1 MTVYTKDS
9 SVAIILLNW
18 NGFEFTK
25 SCIDSLLQT
34 INRDYEII
42 LVDNGSEDDSLQHLM
57 HLYPDLHFLK
67 SPTNLGFTGGNNL
80 GMHYALK
87 KGFEYILLL
96 NNDTVVE
103 RDFLSPLVERLK
115 NCTACAAVQP
125 LIYFMHDR
133 EKTWNAGGRYLKWLA
148 ISKTLYTIPDNT
160 GAYPTDW
167 ITGCAFMVKSSVIE
181 QIGVLDDLYFA
192 YFEDVDWSL
201 RMKKAGYLLEIV
213 PTSRIY
219 HEAGASSKSKSGGNE
234 GFLNP
239 RVHYLNVRNQLFQ
252 IRKYATFPYGMIAW
266 PFHIGKIGL
275 YALYFIGRGRWK
287 KLSAIGRGFRDGIK
301 KNKLGGDRKE

>member
-1 MTVYTKDS
+1 LTVYTKDS

-25 SCIDSLLQT
+25 DCIDSLFRST
-34 INRDYEII
+34 ERDFEII
-42 LVDNGSEDDSLQHLM
+42 LVDNGSEDGSLQQLM

-67 SPTNLGFTGGNNL
+67 SPNNLGFTGGNNL
-80 GMHYALK
+80 GMEYAQDN
-87 KGFEYILLL
+87 GFEYILLL

-125 LIYFMHDR
+125 LIYYMHDR
-133 EKTWNAGGRYLKWLA
+133 EKTWSAGGRYYKWLA
-148 ISKTLYTIPDNT
+148 ISKTRYTIPDKIQF
-160 GAYPTDW
+160 YSTDW
-167 ITGCAFMVKSSVIE
+167 ITGCAFMVKSSVIKE
-181 QIGVLDDLYFA
+181 VGVLDDLYFA

-201 RMKKAGYLLEIV
+201 RMKKAGYTLEIV

-219 HEAGASSKSKSGGNE
+219 HEAGASSKSKTAGSE
-234 GFLNP
+234 GFLDP

-252 IRKYATFPYGMIAW
+252 LRKYAYFPYGLIAW
-266 PFHIGKIGL
+266 PYHLGKIGL

-287 KLSAIGRGFRDGIK
+287 KLKAIGLGLRDGINEK
-301 KNKLGGDRKE
+301 KLGGGSKK

>member
-25 SCIDSLLQT
+25 ACIDSLFQT
-34 INRDYEII
+34 IDRNFEII
-42 LVDNGSEDDSLQHLM
+42 LVDNGSEDSSLQNLM
-57 HLYPDLHFLK
+57 RLYPDLHFLK

-80 GMHYALK
+80 GIIYAK
-87 KGFEYILLL
+87 ERGFEYILLL

-103 RDFLSPLVERLK
+103 RDFLGPLVERLK

-125 LIYFMHDR
+125 LIYYMHDR
-133 EKTWNAGGRYLKWLA
+133 EKPWNAGGRYQNWLA
-148 ISKTLYTIPDNT
+148 KSKTLYTVADKT
-160 GAYPTDW
+160 HAYPADW
-167 ITGCAFMVKSSVIE
+167 ISGCAFMVKSSVIQ
-181 QIGVLDDLYFA
+181 QIGVLDNLYFA

-201 RMKKAGYLLEIV
+201 RMKKAGYILEIV

-219 HEAGASSKSKSGGNE
+219 HEAGASSKSKTVGSE

-239 RVHYLNVRNQLFQ
+239 QVHYLNVRNQLFQ
-252 IRKYATFPYGMIAW
+252 IRKYATFPFGMIAW
-266 PFHIGKIGL
+266 PYHLCKIGL
-275 YALYFIGRGRWK
+275 YAIYFMVRGRWE
-287 KLSAIGRGFRDGIK
+287 KLRAIRQGFRDGIK
-301 KNKLGGDRKE
+301 ENNLGGGVKQ